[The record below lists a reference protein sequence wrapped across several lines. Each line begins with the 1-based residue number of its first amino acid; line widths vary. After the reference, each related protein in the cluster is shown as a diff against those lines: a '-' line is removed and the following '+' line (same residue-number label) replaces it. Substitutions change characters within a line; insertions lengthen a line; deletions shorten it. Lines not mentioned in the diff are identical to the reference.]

1 MTISFEA
8 LQQLHNSRKT
18 QIVDY
23 DPNWVHQFKKESFL
37 LKSIFGEIALNID
50 HIGSTAIPGIKAK
63 PIIDI
68 LITTNNINMIDSF
81 DDQMEQ
87 LGYVI
92 GGEFGLPGRRFYC
105 KGDEAH
111 CHFHVHIYEAA
122 HPSVDT
128 YLLFRDYMMAHP
140 NDAKAYESLKTDL
153 ATKYPNN
160 RTLYTQSK
168 GDFIN
173 QIFKKATLWS
183 SIARHE

>member
-1 MTISFEA
+1 MTLSFEA

-18 QIVDY
+18 HIAEY
-23 DPNWVHQFKKESFL
+23 DPDWILHYEKEARL
-37 LKSIFGEIALNID
+37 LQSIFGDVALNIH

-68 LITTNNINMIDSF
+68 LITTNDINTIDRF
-81 DDQMEQ
+81 DDQMERLQ
-87 LGYVI
+87 YAV

-105 KGDEAH
+105 KGDEEH
-111 CHFHVHIYEAA
+111 CHFHVHIYEATN
-122 HPSVDT
+122 PSVEK
-128 YLLFRDYMMAHP
+128 YLLFRDYMIAHP
-140 NDAKAYESLKTDL
+140 TDAKAYESLKTDL

-173 QIFKKATLWS
+173 QIFIKAAAWS
-183 SIARHE
+183 SKP